1 MIIKIYQKYKIF
13 FHTCQIVVSSLRN
26 TPKPGYSLKH
36 RENGVESPFT
46 EKYLEKT
53 QSAEFGS
60 KRSDGK

>member
-1 MIIKIYQKYKIF
+1 M
-13 FHTCQIVVSSLRN
+13 VSSSRN

-36 RENGVESPFT
+36 RENGDVVESPFT

-60 KRSDGK
+60 KRSNGKLLKILNEWMCF